1 MKNTHILFFLFLCL
15 SNIIKIYNST
25 LKQKSNPITIKNK
38 DINRFKQRNNK
49 KIFANRKLP
58 DYLTCVPLKILIDTG
73 ELFSSCPPEL
83 TGYIDNIVNAMKKA
97 KEILEDFINICVDPS
112 QDVNIEEVERDY
124 DFSHSSDFLDN
135 SFNLI
140 DNYNFFIFEKF
151 IGYDTDN
158 YLIGETGSLILKKYS
173 GVPCMGIIFL
183 NFYIG
188 EINLNADY
196 LTPLM
201 LHHFIKLFGFDTIG
215 TELLKENFNN
225 VIEYAQKYF
234 YCADIESINLSFGYG
249 GKYSDNYL
257 IGVYWPKRLLLGEL
271 LTEYDYPEEQ
281 VLSGFT
287 LALLKDLGYLKI
299 TKEYYTGGLMRF

>member
-112 QDVNIEEVERDY
+112 QDVNIAEVERDY

-140 DNYNFFIFEKF
+140 DNYNFFIFGKF

-173 GVPCMGIIFL
+173 GVIAWELYFLIF
-183 NFYIG
+183 I
-188 EINLNADY
+188 
-196 LTPLM
+196 
-201 LHHFIKLFGFDTIG
+201 
-215 TELLKENFNN
+215 
-225 VIEYAQKYF
+225 
-234 YCADIESINLSFGYG
+234 
-249 GKYSDNYL
+249 
-257 IGVYWPKRLLLGEL
+257 
-271 LTEYDYPEEQ
+271 
-281 VLSGFT
+281 
-287 LALLKDLGYLKI
+287 
-299 TKEYYTGGLMRF
+299 